1 MDKIGSRIGGLIL
14 SLAPLLPIA
23 AMQHEEE
30 CDMNSPDQEDARRE
44 LS

>member
-23 AMQHEEE
+23 AIQYEEG
-30 CDMNSPDQEDARRE
+30 SAI
-44 LS
+44 